1 MPKYPLTYR
10 LARVLRF
17 LSSLRDPGVA
27 ARLAQRGFDEA
38 EAERG
43 WCLLDAA
50 SGRHMA
56 MQFPANLPDMSFG
69 ELLER
74 VGEWYRTAYDIA
86 DATLRHE
93 YPELHGRVFA
103 KLNKA
108 RGMKGVMHAQLL
120 LLRFDEL
127 AMSEDPACAEALAL
141 LAKRGLDQEQLEAGE
156 ELIRGERTVGQPAS
170 PEGYPEAEQQRQAD
184 EAALWEWYLA
194 WSQIARTVVE
204 SKRLRIR
211 MGISQMG
218 RSGGAAPGE
227 GDEEGEDD
235 DREPVVAG

>member
-43 WCLLDAA
+43 WQLFDAA

-56 MQFPANLPDMSFG
+56 MHFPSDLPDMSFG
-69 ELLER
+69 EVIER

-93 YPELHGRVFA
+93 FPHLHEQVFA
-103 KLNKA
+103 ELTKA
-108 RGMKGVMHAQLL
+108 RGVKGILHAKLLIERLDQLA
-120 LLRFDEL
+120 RSD
-127 AMSEDPACAEALAL
+127 DPARSEALAL
-141 LAKRGLDQEQLEAGE
+141 LAKRGLDQEQLDDGG
-156 ELIRGERTVGQPAS
+156 ELIRGEHRSGRPAS
-170 PEGYPEAEQQRQAD
+170 PEGFAEAEQQREAD
-184 EAALWEWYLA
+184 EASLWDWYLA
-194 WSQIARTVVE
+194 WSQIARTVVD

-218 RSGGAAPGE
+218 RAGGAAP
-227 GDEEGEDD
+227 EEDAGD
-235 DREPVVAG
+235 DREPVVVG

>member
-1 MPKYPLTYR
+1 LTYR

-43 WCLLDAA
+43 WHLFDAA

-69 ELLER
+69 ELLNR
-74 VGEWYRTAYDIA
+74 IGEWYRVAYDIA
-86 DATLRHE
+86 DATLRNE
-93 YPELHGRVFA
+93 FPRLHDHVFSDL
-103 KLNKA
+103 KKA
-108 RGMKGVMHAQLL
+108 RGHKGVLHAKLL
-120 LLRFDEL
+120 LLRLDEL
-127 AMSEDPACAEALAL
+127 AGADDPACAEALAL
-141 LAKRGLDQEQLEAGE
+141 LAKRGLDREHIEAGE
-156 ELIRGERTVGQPAS
+156 ALIRGERRVGQPAW
-170 PEGYPEAEQQRQAD
+170 PEGYEEAEQQRQAD
-184 EAALWEWYLA
+184 EAALWDWYLA

-218 RSGGAAPGE
+218 RSGGAAPDEGE
-227 GDEEGEDD
+227 GRDEDE